1 MRYENNYLCLNLVH
15 SLSVLHVQAVGV
27 DEDVHEAVLQVS
39 VYLLLVDIRQQAND
53 WLKHEYD
60 DQEDGVL
67 KQDPLH
73 LYKDHTLLTQA
84 SKHLLS

>member
-53 WLKHEYD
+53 
-60 DQEDGVL
+60 
-67 KQDPLH
+67 
-73 LYKDHTLLTQA
+73 
-84 SKHLLS
+84 